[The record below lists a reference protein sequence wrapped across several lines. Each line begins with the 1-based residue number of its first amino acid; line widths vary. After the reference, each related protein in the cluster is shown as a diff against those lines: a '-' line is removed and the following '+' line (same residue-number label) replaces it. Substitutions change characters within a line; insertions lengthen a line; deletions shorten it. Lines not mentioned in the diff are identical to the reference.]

1 MTSEQANLQ
10 DKQAKLFE
18 ADYRAKMLDLVANK
32 QAIDRENLIID
43 RENLILMRCLVGLA
57 TMFLGIMLSGWTGF
71 YN

>member
-10 DKQAKLFE
+10 DKQAE
-18 ADYRAKMLDLVANK
+18 ALQAMYRKVSIDLVANK
-32 QAIDRENLIID
+32 QKIDREDLM
-43 RENLILMRCLVGLA
+43 LMRCLVGLA

>member
-18 ADYRAKMLDLVANK
+18 ADYRVKMLDLVANK
-32 QAIDRENLIID
+32 QAID